1 MQRIS
6 LINIAHQHISA
17 LLLTGDIAI
26 DATLGNGHDALF
38 LMTLVAPSGQVFGF
52 DIQLA
57 ALAATQANSAGA
69 TGLTLIHASHELM
82 ADNIPVQYH
91 GYIKAIMFNLG
102 YLPGG
107 DKSIITQTESTLC
120 ALNAATALL
129 AADGI
134 MTIMAY
140 PGHAGGD
147 LEAEQIQRW
156 CEQLD
161 NAHYSY
167 QICYST
173 VTSATAPRL
182 FILRKTHLFTDITQ

>member
-17 LLLTGDIAI
+17 LLLPGDIAI
-26 DATLGNGHDALF
+26 DATLGNGHDAVF
-38 LMTLVAPSGQVFGF
+38 LMSLVAPSGQVFGF

-57 ALAATQANSAGA
+57 AIAATQANSAGA

-82 ADNIPVQYH
+82 ADKIPVQHH
-91 GYIKAIMFNLG
+91 GHIKAIMFNLG
-102 YLPGG
+102 YLPSG

-129 AADGI
+129 AVGGI

-140 PGHAGGD
+140 PGHEGGD
-147 LEAEQIQRW
+147 LETAQIEHW
-156 CEQLD
+156 CEQID
-161 NAHYSY
+161 NSKFSY
-167 QICYST
+167 QILYST
-173 VTSATAPRL
+173 VTSAIAPRL
-182 FILRKTHLFTDITQ
+182 FMLRKTL

>member
-17 LLLTGDIAI
+17 LLLPGDIAI

-57 ALAATQANSAGA
+57 AIAATQAKSAGA
-69 TGLTLIHASHELM
+69 TGLTLIHASHALM
-82 ADNIPVQYH
+82 AENIPVQYH

-107 DKSIITQTESTLC
+107 DKSIITQTESTLS
-120 ALNAATALL
+120 ALNAATLLL
-129 AADGI
+129 APDGI

-161 NAHYSY
+161 NSKFSY
-167 QICYST
+167 QILYST

>member
-17 LLLTGDIAI
+17 LLLPGDIAI

-38 LMTLVAPSGQVFGF
+38 LMKLVAPTGLVFGF

-57 ALAATQANSAGA
+57 ALAATQANSASA
-69 TGLTLIHASHELM
+69 TGLTLIHASHALM
-82 ADNIPVQYH
+82 AENIPMQYH
-91 GYIKAIMFNLG
+91 GNIKAIMFNLG

-147 LEAEQIQRW
+147 LETEQIKHW

-161 NAHYSY
+161 NSHFNY

-173 VTSATAPRL
+173 VTSANAPRL
-182 FILRKTHLFTDITQ
+182 FILRKTR